1 MQIQTVKK
9 STTLTSHS
17 SNSIMSLS
25 STSSNSND
33 LLPYNILALDNNENY
48 KKIDII
54 KKNDQRNNATSII
67 NATTII
73 PNLYV
78 IDNQLQNDFKL
89 SKQVIFSYLFSSEI
103 PSWRSIFGLTCS
115 ALLTKIRIFR
125 QRIAW
130 R

>member
-1 MQIQTVKK
+1 
-9 STTLTSHS
+9 
-17 SNSIMSLS
+17 MSLS

-103 PSWRSIFGLTCS
+103 PS
-115 ALLTKIRIFR
+115 
-125 QRIAW
+125 
-130 R
+130 